1 MQNKMKITKNNGDT
15 LSHRE
20 SPLFLIHFPRF
31 IFLILFSD
39 FYFTD
44 Y

>member
-20 SPLFLIHFPRF
+20 SPLFLFHFSKVYFFDF
-31 IFLILFSD
+31 IF
-39 FYFTD
+39 
-44 Y
+44 

>member
-1 MQNKMKITKNNGDT
+1 MKNKMKITKNNGDSCPT
-15 LSHRE
+15 GNRRY
-20 SPLFLIHFPRF
+20 FYFIFPRF